1 MMATVNKVSRNLG
14 VEIRHNYVTRLR
26 SIGTPRKEIER
37 LDLYLGV
44 CFDDIN
50 DRVEMGKRYTTTN
63 G

>member
-1 MMATVNKVSRNLG
+1 MMAINKVSRNLG

-26 SIGTPRKEIER
+26 SIGIPRKEIER

-50 DRVEMGKRYTTTN
+50 DRTEMGKRYPQLN